1 MASNFAN
8 GVLILSIFFS
18 FLSNLFF
25 FQKKFNLSIRLFNF
39 SSILIIFTFL
49 LLIYFFYSSN
59 FSIAAVYENSH
70 TLKPIFYKIAG
81 TWGNHE
87 GSLLLFIVIIA
98 VYGSLFSIFFNKA
111 ESEKFKS
118 WVIFFQNNLFLIF
131 LIFLITTS
139 NPFDMIIPRPIEGL
153 GLNPILQDPLLV
165 IHPPFLYLGYV
176 GFSLTLSLV
185 LSGLVNKN
193 LNSNWAIISWPWVMI
208 AWVFLTIGIT
218 LGSVW
223 AYYELGWGGYW
234 FWDPVENA
242 SLMPWLAGTALIHS
256 MLVLKLKNQM
266 KSWTSLLAIITF
278 SFSLLGT
285 FLVRSGVLNSVHAF
299 ANDPDRGVFIL
310 MIIFIITL
318 SSLIIHILFSEKN
331 KQITN
336 YFLSKESFVNLNNLF
351 LLFFLFVVLLGTIYP
366 IILSI
371 FDQTISVGPVYYNTI
386 LAPFVFIFLVLMSI
400 GPLLKWS
407 NKIKLQALYIYIYI
421 FILCLVL
428 SIIIIVLSNSYD
440 LILFLGI
447 ASSLFLI
454 FSILGEIYK
463 GSIRIKPFYLPR
475 LLSHL
480 GVGIF
485 FLSIFLNSYYSYTK
499 DFEIKINETKS
510 FDNLSLKFV
519 DHSIGKIENYLEM
532 KTKFEIRSGKEVFNL
547 EPSVRKYFQP
557 NQITSE
563 TSIKPTF
570 FSNYYLAINFPD
582 SQSIILG
589 ARYYYNY
596 LIHGIWLGLLLIIF
610 GGFLSVFKKR
620 I

>member
-1 MASNFAN
+1 M
-8 GVLILSIFFS
+8 
-18 FLSNLFF
+18 
-25 FQKKFNLSIRLFNF
+25 
-39 SSILIIFTFL
+39 
-49 LLIYFFYSSN
+49 LIYFFYSSN

-310 MIIFIITL
+310 MIIFLITL

-407 NKIKLQALYIYIYI
+407 NKIKLQALYVYIYI

-475 LLSHL
+475 LFHHTWAWVYFSYL
-480 GVGIF
+480 F
-485 FLSIFLNSYYSYTK
+485 FLTL
-499 DFEIKINETKS
+499 
-510 FDNLSLKFV
+510 
-519 DHSIGKIENYLEM
+519 
-532 KTKFEIRSGKEVFNL
+532 
-547 EPSVRKYFQP
+547 
-557 NQITSE
+557 
-563 TSIKPTF
+563 
-570 FSNYYLAINFPD
+570 
-582 SQSIILG
+582 IILTQKT
-589 ARYYYNY
+589 
-596 LIHGIWLGLLLIIF
+596 L
-610 GGFLSVFKKR
+610 K
-620 I
+620 

>member
-193 LNSNWAIISWPWVMI
+193 LNSNWAFISWPWVMM

-310 MIIFIITL
+310 MIIFLITL

-407 NKIKLQALYIYIYI
+407 NKVKLQALYIYIYI

-463 GSIRIKPFYLPR
+463 GSIRVKPFYLPR
-475 LLSHL
+475 LLSHM

-519 DHSIGKIENYLEM
+519 DQSISKIENYLEM

-589 ARYYYNY
+589 ARYYYNF